1 MKLDKPLMVASGSN
15 LLPRIVRALLL
26 VLIVVIALAL
36 LAAAKPWKLGVP
48 MPEWNLKQ
56 CIRVSLWWA
65 GLLALPLLG
74 ILVLTTQYWTTPL
87 RQVRHA
93 GLKSKMPRLFW
104 PIVAVITILYTTTAA
119 PRLRQSLWDDEI
131 YAVRKIVLGTDRIG
145 SDGSVMIKQLPWWRT
160 LWHCEGARNHGL
172 QSVLSRLSLRVYQAV
187 VHPSGL
193 QFSEAAIRLPSFI
206 AGVLSIPALALLVA
220 RLGFPWAGAVAAA
233 LLALHPWHLKLATE
247 ARGYPFVFLFIP
259 LLALCIAE
267 AASNA
272 NWRWLAAFAALEFGL
287 LYAWPGTLF
296 TVLVANAAL
305 LALILR
311 FTPSGEDRR
320 RAVSRWLA
328 ANAFRGTRAPPLG
341 GAMDSP
347 GHSIYADHNRSSAF
361 SGLVQKRRHVTA
373 YGKSVV
379 EDGTPRFS
387 LPGTSPVGRSP
398 PV

>member
-15 LLPRIVRALLL
+15 LLPRIVSALLL
-26 VLIVVIALAL
+26 VLLVVIALAL

-187 VHPSGL
+187 VHPSW
-193 QFSEAAIRLPSFI
+193 AAVQRDGNSLAKFHRRSFVHPGASS
-206 AGVLSIPALALLVA
+206 AGCAAGIS
-220 RLGFPWAGAVAAA
+220 LGWRRRRGSAGASSMAPKISHGGERLSLRLSVYSFTGS
-233 LLALHPWHLKLATE
+233 LY
-247 ARGYPFVFLFIP
+247 RRSCFQ
-259 LLALCIAE
+259 
-267 AASNA
+267 
-272 NWRWLAAFAALEFGL
+272 RDLEMVG
-287 LYAWPGTLF
+287 
-296 TVLVANAAL
+296 
-305 LALILR
+305 
-311 FTPSGEDRR
+311 
-320 RAVSRWLA
+320 
-328 ANAFRGTRAPPLG
+328 
-341 GAMDSP
+341 
-347 GHSIYADHNRSSAF
+347 
-361 SGLVQKRRHVTA
+361 
-373 YGKSVV
+373 SVC
-379 EDGTPRFS
+379 GS
-387 LPGTSPVGRSP
+387 
-398 PV
+398 